1 MSLPTGGAAP
11 PFPLAGEAATLAASL
26 IWACTLTVYRR
37 YARGISAVL
46 LNWFKNT
53 VALAFLGLCLVVR
66 WWDGTPPAP
75 LPEQRIV
82 AWLLLSGFI
91 GFVISDT
98 ALFAGLR
105 RVGAQLTSALQS
117 LVPPVAALLAWLFMG
132 EQLSRWGWLGM
143 GLTLLAVLGVIRT
156 GPGALVAGSRR
167 DWLAGILWSVTSAVT
182 QAIGFVIAR
191 YALQDVELITGTML
205 RLTPAVIVL
214 LPLTLR
220 RREDTGWWL
229 LLASPWQLIRLTV
242 AAVCG
247 GGVGLF
253 LLAAGT
259 KYAPVGIIT
268 TIGATLPIWV
278 IPVSWL
284 ALGERARP
292 AQLAWTLLAIVGV
305 ALLFVGEG

>member
-11 PFPLAGEAATLAASL
+11 PFPFAGEIATLAASL

-53 VALAFLGLCLVVR
+53 VALAFLGLCLAGR
-66 WWDGTPPAP
+66 WWAGTPPAS
-75 LPEQRIV
+75 LAEQSRIG
-82 AWLLLSGFI
+82 WLLLSGLI

-105 RVGAQLTSALQS
+105 RVGAQLTSAVQS

-156 GPGALVAGSRR
+156 GPGAHVAGSRR
-167 DWLAGILWSVTSAVT
+167 DWLSGILWSVVSAVT

-191 YALQDVELITGTML
+191 YALQEVELITGTMV
-205 RLTPAVIVL
+205 RLIPAVVLL
-214 LPLTLR
+214 LPLTAR
-220 RREDTGWWL
+220 RDAGWSL
-229 LLASPWQLIRLTV
+229 LVASPWQLSWLTL
-242 AAVCG
+242 AAVSG

-259 KYAPVGIIT
+259 KFAPVGVIT

-292 AQLAWTLLAIVGV
+292 AQLAWTLLAIFGI
-305 ALLFVGEG
+305 ALLFVGEV